1 MFYYVKGTLVMTDPQ
16 SAVVDCGGVGYKL
29 TISGNTLSH
38 LTENGKTVCLY
49 TYMSIREDA
58 VELFGFYTLE
68 ELSAFKMLITVSGV
82 GPKAAMSILSLLSP
96 EKFAVA
102 VSSGDS
108 KALSKANGIGK
119 KIADRI
125 ILELKDKVAKN
136 ISVDGGG
143 GDDVVTVAGTVAED
157 ALDALMVLGYPR
169 GVALKALD
177 GCAGDT
183 LEDVLRAALKKLG
196 SKM

>member
-1 MFYYVKGTLVMTDPQ
+1 MTDPQ

>member
-1 MFYYVKGTLVMTDPQ
+1 MTDPQ

-68 ELSAFKMLITVSGV
+68 ELSAFKMLITISGV

-102 VSSGDS
+102 VSSGDA
-108 KALSKANGIGK
+108 KALSKANGVGK

-125 ILELKDKVAKN
+125 ILELKDKVAKT
-136 ISVDGGG
+136 IDVSEGY
-143 GDDVVTVAGTVAED
+143 GDDVSAVSGGIFDD
-157 ALDALMVLGYPR
+157 ALEALMVLGYPR
-169 GVALKALD
+169 SMALKALD
-177 GCAGDT
+177 GCSGDT
-183 LEDVLRAALKKLG
+183 LEELMREALKKIG